1 MTPLPAPGGI
11 KGDATADTTAVLLAA
26 GAGTR
31 LGRGPKALLPF
42 RGRTLVEVLADVLLD
57 GGCREAVV
65 ILGAGAE
72 WVRKVPGLQPHSLVE
87 NPDWQTGMGSSFKLG
102 LTTARPQD
110 HVLVALVDQPGL
122 TPETVGLLLK
132 AHTPG
137 RVTAAAYRND
147 SYSEGL
153 GSGGTGAE
161 GGPGNVRRGH
171 PLLLDATLRAKAA
184 ASATGDAG
192 ARFFLQAHPE
202 LIDLVDCTPAS
213 GQASPAGK
221 TSTPRTS
228 CTCLAST
235 CLTRAAALPSSEV
248 SEDRLSLG
256 MTSVAPRLL
265 PCLWMSGPRTFRL
278 PRWVSSQRT
287 RQSGRRH
294 PSSS

>member
-1 MTPLPAPGGI
+1 MEEDSTHDHALTAAVRCLRRCGRFWTDGTTFTRLATTNWSIHLYQPAVFAIETEGGSKVEHMAPLPAPGGI

-57 GGCREAVV
+57 GGCREVVV

-153 GSGGTGAE
+153 CSGGTGAE

-213 GQASPAGK
+213 G
-221 TSTPRTS
+221 
-228 CTCLAST
+228 
-235 CLTRAAALPSSEV
+235 
-248 SEDRLSLG
+248 
-256 MTSVAPRLL
+256 
-265 PCLWMSGPRTFRL
+265 SG
-278 PRWVSSQRT
+278 
-287 RQSGRRH
+287 QSGGEDLDTPDQLH
-294 PSSS
+294 LLG